1 MKSMNANDRRVAKES
16 FDDLY
21 PYSVQRL
28 GDDWVV
34 YNLAKE
40 GTEATYGRFKDS
52 NGAYKLAHALAK
64 GEITMRPARGSD
76 SLYVAQNAINL
87 GPVGNKLA

>member
-21 PYSVQRL
+21 PFSVQRL

-34 YNLAKE
+34 YSLAKE

-52 NGAYKLAHALAK
+52 NGAYKLANALAK
-64 GEITMRPARGSD
+64 GEITMRPAKGSD
-76 SLYVAQNAINL
+76 SLYAAQKAINL

>member
-16 FDDLY
+16 FDGLY

-52 NGAYKLAHALAK
+52 NGAYKLANALAK
-64 GEITMRPARGSD
+64 GEVTMRPAKGSD
-76 SLYVAQNAINL
+76 SLYAAQKAINL